1 MIARIQHKEVLIE
14 WLMAKRLLPHNQLCS
29 SCGEEMR
36 FVICNDQ
43 ADGCKWQC
51 RKQIDGKIHRVEKSI
66 WKGSWFDKS
75 RMTLEEILKFTYWWG
90 RDIDQN
96 QITYELGL
104 SRQSG
109 VDWDSFCRQI
119 CEVTLMESSE
129 RIGGKGK
136 TVQIDESKFGKRKYH
151 RGHHVEGQWVFG
163 GIDNE
168 SRKCFL
174 VAVEKRDEATLLIE
188 PGTTIVYLIAGLHI
202 AIYRSMVTL
211 IKR

>member
-1 MIARIQHKEVLIE
+1 
-14 WLMAKRLLPHNQLCS
+14 
-29 SCGEEMR
+29 
-36 FVICNDQ
+36 
-43 ADGCKWQC
+43 
-51 RKQIDGKIHRVEKSI
+51 
-66 WKGSWFDKS
+66 
-75 RMTLEEILKFTYWWG
+75 
-90 RDIDQN
+90 
-96 QITYELGL
+96 
-104 SRQSG
+104 
-109 VDWDSFCRQI
+109 
-119 CEVTLMESSE
+119 MESSE

>member
-1 MIARIQHKEVLIE
+1 
-14 WLMAKRLLPHNQLCS
+14 
-29 SCGEEMR
+29 
-36 FVICNDQ
+36 
-43 ADGCKWQC
+43 
-51 RKQIDGKIHRVEKSI
+51 
-66 WKGSWFDKS
+66 
-75 RMTLEEILKFTYWWG
+75 
-90 RDIDQN
+90 
-96 QITYELGL
+96 
-104 SRQSG
+104 
-109 VDWDSFCRQI
+109 
-119 CEVTLMESSE
+119 MESSE

-174 VAVEKRDEATLLIE
+174 VAVEKRDEATLLID